1 MEQWR
6 LRLKNEQRELELLY
20 QSDSCP
26 AEAEEVQVSI
36 QLQGVHAPRQVEGSV
51 GPDGVRVRISYDDLE
66 ALKLWNEFSPS
77 LYQASLLI
85 QFWKGERFLGEQH
98 LDRQLG
104 ICRVHTIGTQFGVN
118 GQVTFLRA
126 AEWTSAHETDL
137 QAQVE
142 AFKNRGLNCIS
153 ISEELLT
160 EKLLEQTDA
169 WGLYVKVHGAV
180 PGDYA
185 RAEQR
190 ESMEQEVKS
199 RYQRMI
205 GRFSLHPSLALFSM
219 CDDSGMPFVTCTM
232 GVQAGTELAGSWTEF
247 AVRDRQDYSDAPD
260 TKSNH
265 LEDIRKQDAPTLVTS
280 VGEWRNPVKNPA
292 EGLDYLAQICTRE
305 AVEAALR
312 TAKFGGFCLH
322 EDAAVLR
329 LPEKRMR
336 EFAGAVVPLLMMKKY
351 VWSTDE
357 TFSANMVIANYGQ
370 DKLFERISVSAYD
383 ERGQRYGVTS
393 NKIRLNR
400 GNVASVG
407 QLRIPLEQFAP
418 GQRLELTIS
427 IDNTPYR
434 NHYAIWLFA
443 DDISVK
449 VPEHVHVT
457 RRLDERTKNLLAA
470 GKKVVYIPKLNRI
483 KGDAGWFSPLASEAA
498 SNREVVAA
506 GGILCDPKHPALKGF
521 PTEEMADF
529 QWWNL
534 LHNSIP
540 AVLPDNLHRGFIVSM
555 PGRTPDRADRGLIF
569 ETCVGPGRLL
579 VCTTDLLIQ
588 LDRPE
593 ARQLYASLL
602 AYVSSPRFAPVCSM
616 SVEVLEQLL

>member
-1 MEQWR
+1 
-6 LRLKNEQRELELLY
+6 
-20 QSDSCP
+20 
-26 AEAEEVQVSI
+26 
-36 QLQGVHAPRQVEGSV
+36 
-51 GPDGVRVRISYDDLE
+51 
-66 ALKLWNEFSPS
+66 
-77 LYQASLLI
+77 
-85 QFWKGERFLGEQH
+85 
-98 LDRQLG
+98 
-104 ICRVHTIGTQFGVN
+104 
-118 GQVTFLRA
+118 
-126 AEWTSAHETDL
+126 
-137 QAQVE
+137 
-142 AFKNRGLNCIS
+142 
-153 ISEELLT
+153 
-160 EKLLEQTDA
+160 
-169 WGLYVKVHGAV
+169 
-180 PGDYA
+180 
-185 RAEQR
+185 
-190 ESMEQEVKS
+190 
-199 RYQRMI
+199 
-205 GRFSLHPSLALFSM
+205 
-219 CDDSGMPFVTCTM
+219 
-232 GVQAGTELAGSWTEF
+232 
-247 AVRDRQDYSDAPD
+247 
-260 TKSNH
+260 
-265 LEDIRKQDAPTLVTS
+265 
-280 VGEWRNPVKNPA
+280 
-292 EGLDYLAQICTRE
+292 
-305 AVEAALR
+305 
-312 TAKFGGFCLH
+312 
-322 EDAAVLR
+322 
-329 LPEKRMR
+329 
-336 EFAGAVVPLLMMKKY
+336 
-351 VWSTDE
+351 
-357 TFSANMVIANYGQ
+357 MVIANYGQ

-616 SVEVLEQLL
+616 SVEVL